1 MTIFS
6 AAMLLFIVMDPFGN
20 IPLFMTA
27 MSHVKPERYK
37 RVIVR
42 ELLIALGV
50 LVAFLFLGR
59 YLLRLLQISETAL
72 TAAGGTVLL
81 LIAIKMIFPRS
92 GGLSEDTPDGEPFI
106 VPLAIP
112 YVAGPSAMAS
122 VLLIMT
128 REPARW
134 PEWLGA
140 VVLAWLEWLGAVVL
154 AWLVSGAIIC
164 ASGPLVRML
173 GKKALTAIERLMGMV
188 LVAVAIQML
197 MSGVA
202 QFMGQ

>member
-27 MSHVKPERYK
+27 MSHVKPERYR

-59 YLLRLLQISETAL
+59 YLLRLLQIGETAL

-140 VVLAWLEWLGAVVL
+140 VVLAWL
-154 AWLVSGAIIC
+154 VSGAIIC
-164 ASGPLVRML
+164 ASGPLVRLL

-202 QFMGQ
+202 QFMG

>member
-1 MTIFS
+1 
-6 AAMLLFIVMDPFGN
+6 MLLFLVMDPFGN
-20 IPLFMTA
+20 IPLFMA
-27 MSHVKPERYK
+27 ALAHVDER
-37 RVIVR
+37 RHTRIIVR
-42 ELLIALGV
+42 ELLVALGV
-50 LVAFLFLGR
+50 LVVFLFLGQ
-59 YLLRLLQISETAL
+59 YLLHLLQVSETAL
-72 TAAGGTVLL
+72 TAAGGTILL

-112 YVAGPSAMAS
+112 YVAGPSAMAA

-128 REPARW
+128 RDPSRW

-140 VVLAWLEWLGAVVL
+140 VGL
-154 AWLVSGAIIC
+154 AWLVSGIIIC
-164 ASGPLVRML
+164 ATGPLVRLL
-173 GKKALTAIERLMGMV
+173 GKKVLTAIERLMGML

-202 QFMGQ
+202 QFVSTGG

>member
-27 MSHVKPERYK
+27 MSHVKPERYR

-50 LVAFLFLGR
+50 LLAFLFLGR
-59 YLLRLLQISETAL
+59 YLLQLLQISETAL

-128 REPARW
+128 REPVRW

-140 VVLAWLEWLGAVVL
+140 VVLAWL
-154 AWLVSGAIIC
+154 VSGIIIC
-164 ASGPLVRML
+164 ASGPLVRLL

-202 QFMGQ
+202 QFMGQG

>member
-27 MSHVKPERYK
+27 MSHVEPERYR

-59 YLLRLLQISETAL
+59 YLLQLLQISETAL

-140 VVLAWLEWLGAVVL
+140 VVLAWL
-154 AWLVSGAIIC
+154 VSGAIIC
-164 ASGPLVRML
+164 ASGPLVRLL

-202 QFMGQ
+202 QFMGQG